1 MKITKEALSSKMFVI
16 LNSIFLTLI
25 ALLCLLP
32 LINILAISFSSSA
45 ATNAGRVTL
54 WPIDFNW
61 SSYAYVAQR
70 DAFWRALGVTIIR
83 CFIGVPVNALLCIL
97 AAYPLSKDK
106 ARFRYR
112 TVYAWFFF
120 LTMLINGGLIPWY
133 MTIRTLGLLGKIWAL
148 ILPGAVPVFSV
159 VLLLNFFRNVPREL
173 DEATFIDGGGHFRLL
188 FQIYVPVSLPSIA
201 TISLLALVFHWNSWF
216 DGIILMN
223 KPAQYPLQ
231 SYLQTVIVQR
241 DLSLLGSSDWQTIS
255 QVSDRTVKSAQ
266 IFLSA
271 LPIIAAYPFFQRYFV
286 KGMVIGSVK
295 G

>member
-1 MKITKEALSSKMFVI
+1 MKFNKEKYSSKIFVVVNTII
-16 LNSIFLTLI
+16 LTILGLI
-25 ALLCLLP
+25 CLLP

-54 WPIDFNW
+54 WPVDFTW
-61 SSYAYVAQR
+61 SSYVYVAHR
-70 DAFWRALGVTIIR
+70 SAFWRSLGVTVLR
-83 CFIGVPVNALLCIL
+83 CFLGVPLNVLLCIL

-106 ARFRYR
+106 TRFRHR
-112 TVYAWFFF
+112 TIYTWFFF

-133 MTIRTLGLLGKIWAL
+133 MTIRSLGLLGKIWAL
-148 ILPGAVPVFSV
+148 VLPGAVPVFSV
-159 VLLLNFFRNVPREL
+159 VLLLNFFRNVPKEL
-173 DEATFIDGGGHFRLL
+173 DEATFIDGGGHWRLL

-266 IFLSA
+266 IFLSSV
-271 LPIIAAYPFFQRYFV
+271 PVIAMYPFFQRYFV